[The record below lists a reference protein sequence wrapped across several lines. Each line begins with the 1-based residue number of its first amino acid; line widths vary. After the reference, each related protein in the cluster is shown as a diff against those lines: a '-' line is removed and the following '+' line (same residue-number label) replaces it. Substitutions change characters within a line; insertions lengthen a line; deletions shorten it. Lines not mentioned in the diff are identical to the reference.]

1 MPQQKP
7 PGEFSVNDI
16 NGDSHR
22 YVVQKPHPPF
32 ALGDGDVSGN
42 RLLRHVGRSAL
53 TPISEF
59 VNSNIY
65 DLATDIRKEFG
76 TAVSKAKKDALAEAA
91 STDHGESEVDVK
103 IMDVLDYVELDK
115 FKDTDLELPRA
126 VTAFFDA
133 TDAINFETVVSQ
145 LFRYTRRDDEQLHTK
160 EALNRAYAGNM
171 YEMYK
176 SAYHV
181 CRYNGFFGSLG
192 TGEEKSETDPE
203 PVQ

>member
-7 PGEFSVNDI
+7 PGEFTVNDI
-16 NGDSHR
+16 NGDPHR
-22 YVVQKPHPPF
+22 YVIQQPHPPF
-32 ALGDGDVSGN
+32 ALGDGGVSGN

-65 DLATDIRKEFG
+65 DLATDFRQEFG
-76 TAVSKAKKDALAEAA
+76 EAVKQAKRDALAELDEDDA
-91 STDHGESEVDVK
+91 DEIDVK
-103 IMDVLDYVELDK
+103 IMDVLDYVELEK
-115 FKDTDLELPRA
+115 FKDIDLELPRA

-171 YEMYK
+171 YEMYWA
-176 SAYHV
+176 AYHV

-192 TGEEKSETDPE
+192 IGEEKSETDPE